1 MADQMPCAEIG
12 RRRVW
17 DLGDLRDSSAYAW
30 VIAQLF
36 ERPTIYVATAASS
49 QVIDADDELTTSAS
63 QC

>member
-1 MADQMPCAEIG
+1 
-12 RRRVW
+12 VW